1 MLMVYAPRAI
11 TYPDSYI
18 LNEALPCKT
27 THANSLNNISICLG
41 PIRAPCSSLL
51 SASSFYWKSRNQLSG
66 PKKWLVS
73 VHTCSLVFHFKEK
86 IFFFIYIRVCDIFC
100 CYLLQCQMHDSI
112 PSDDEYR
119 SSRNIA
125 ISLFR
130 RYRNVLDR
138 GGGDNLKVY

>member
-18 LNEALPCKT
+18 LNEPLPCKT

-73 VHTCSLVFHFKEK
+73 VHTCSLVFHIKEK
-86 IFFFIYIRVCDIFC
+86 IFFLDIYECVISFAVTYYSARCMIQFH
-100 CYLLQCQMHDSI
+100 QMTSI
-112 PSDDEYR
+112 
-119 SSRNIA
+119 
-125 ISLFR
+125 
-130 RYRNVLDR
+130 VHR
-138 GGGDNLKVY
+138 GI